1 MTSNAVFIYS
11 DDILSY
17 KFSNNHPFNQLRV
30 QLTYE
35 LLREFGALGNQDIV
49 LPRMAS
55 DEELQLVHDTSYIQ
69 AVKLAGS
76 GELSVEKAADFG
88 LGTEDTPMFPNMH
101 EASAFLVGGTLTAV
115 DYVMTGKAKH
125 ALNLGG
131 GDCTTAFEEKL
142 PASVFITIA
151 R

>member
-55 DEELQLVHDTSYIQ
+55 MKNFSLSMI
-69 AVKLAGS
+69 LAIF
-76 GELSVEKAADFG
+76 K
-88 LGTEDTPMFPNMH
+88 
-101 EASAFLVGGTLTAV
+101 
-115 DYVMTGKAKH
+115 
-125 ALNLGG
+125 
-131 GDCTTAFEEKL
+131 
-142 PASVFITIA
+142 